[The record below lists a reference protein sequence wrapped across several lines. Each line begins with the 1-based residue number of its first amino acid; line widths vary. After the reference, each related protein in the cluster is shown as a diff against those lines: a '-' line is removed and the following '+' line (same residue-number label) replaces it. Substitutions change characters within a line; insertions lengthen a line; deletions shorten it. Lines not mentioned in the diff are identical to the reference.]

1 MYDASAAAPSPDA
14 AKSARDDVFADSRQP
29 TEVDVPAS
37 CTVALADARAAVLL
51 ALKAAARDSAE
62 EAQLWKVLTFFDHL
76 FFTLPRKRGGV
87 KHQANGQTKL
97 EAALTRRLT
106 LFWDGAWSDLWRE
119 VRAAAPSGGQPHG
132 AVLRRR
138 ALAGTPPSRNVE
150 TRRAARIKALIEAG
164 ELSRAAAVVV

>member
-1 MYDASAAAPSPDA
+1 MPPPGPHGLRDLAWWDAVEY
-14 AKSARDDVFADSRQP
+14 DDVFADSRQA

-51 ALKAAARDSAE
+51 ALKTAARDSAE

-106 LFWDGAWSDLWRE
+106 LFWDGAWLS
-119 VRAAAPSGGQPHG
+119 
-132 AVLRRR
+132 
-138 ALAGTPPSRNVE
+138 
-150 TRRAARIKALIEAG
+150 LIHI
-164 ELSRAAAVVV
+164 